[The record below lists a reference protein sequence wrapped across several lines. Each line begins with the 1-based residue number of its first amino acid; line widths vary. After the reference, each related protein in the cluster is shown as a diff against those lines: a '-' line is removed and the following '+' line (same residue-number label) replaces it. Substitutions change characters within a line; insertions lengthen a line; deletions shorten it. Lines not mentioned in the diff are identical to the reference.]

1 MHYIKFI
8 MKNIVFSLI
17 KYLYYFSFTAMII
30 LYLFPGSLIGF
41 LLYEDFARQ
50 PDLIANPIGTSI
62 NHLLAFLYL
71 SLLGFIKYFH
81 KKKLFQILMYF
92 TCLSIILELS
102 HFLIPNRS
110 FQLLDL
116 FGNLIGTLFS
126 FFIVI
131 FYQQL
136 KEDFNVKI
144 FLYINISIFI
154 FSLFTF

>member
-41 LLYEDFARQ
+41 FLYEDFARQ

-110 FQLLDL
+110 FQLSDL
-116 FGNLIGTLFS
+116 FGNLIGTSFS

-136 KEDFNVKI
+136 KRRF
-144 FLYINISIFI
+144 
-154 FSLFTF
+154 

>member
-1 MHYIKFI
+1 

-62 NHLLAFLYL
+62 NHALAFLYL

-81 KKKLFQILMYF
+81 KKKLLRILIYF
-92 TCLSIILELS
+92 ACLSIVLELS

-110 FQLLDL
+110 FQLSDL
-116 FGNLIGTLFS
+116 FGNLIGTSFS
-126 FFIVI
+126 FFMVI

-136 KEDFNVKI
+136 KRRF
-144 FLYINISIFI
+144 
-154 FSLFTF
+154 

>member
-62 NHLLAFLYL
+62 NHALAFLYL
-71 SLLGFIKYFH
+71 SLLGFINYFH
-81 KKKLFQILMYF
+81 KKKLNDPSLPHPTYFRSPQPSQPKPIL
-92 TCLSIILELS
+92 C
-102 HFLIPNRS
+102 N
-110 FQLLDL
+110 
-116 FGNLIGTLFS
+116 
-126 FFIVI
+126 FFIPIVCT
-131 FYQQL
+131 L
-136 KEDFNVKI
+136 KCNN
-144 FLYINISIFI
+144 L
-154 FSLFTF
+154 

>member
-1 MHYIKFI
+1 

-110 FQLLDL
+110 FQLSDL
-116 FGNLIGTLFS
+116 FGNLIGTSFS

-136 KEDFNVKI
+136 KRRF
-144 FLYINISIFI
+144 
-154 FSLFTF
+154 

>member
-1 MHYIKFI
+1 

-41 LLYEDFARQ
+41 FLYEDFARQ

-110 FQLLDL
+110 FQLSDL
-116 FGNLIGTLFS
+116 FGNLIGTSFS

-136 KEDFNVKI
+136 KRRF
-144 FLYINISIFI
+144 
-154 FSLFTF
+154 

>member
-110 FQLLDL
+110 FQLSDL
-116 FGNLIGTLFS
+116 FGNLIGTSFS
-126 FFIVI
+126 FFMVI

-136 KEDFNVKI
+136 KRRF
-144 FLYINISIFI
+144 
-154 FSLFTF
+154 